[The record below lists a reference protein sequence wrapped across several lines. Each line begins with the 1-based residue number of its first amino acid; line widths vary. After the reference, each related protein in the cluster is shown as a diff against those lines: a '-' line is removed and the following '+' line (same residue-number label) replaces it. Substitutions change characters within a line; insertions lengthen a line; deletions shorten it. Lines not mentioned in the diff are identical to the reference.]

1 MVEKETGVMNNMRQM
16 RRLIPT
22 FLLLIVF
29 IAGYVYAST
38 HDFFRT
44 KQENTEAVPLITMQA
59 QDIDSIMIAGE
70 GSRVSLHKK
79 GEQWE
84 MLEPRPYPLNSY
96 PINDWISI
104 VTKAKADSIVEGE
117 AANLGKYGLDKPTWV
132 FQATGANGIRHN
144 LKIGNETPISG
155 TYYAMVDDN
164 NKVYQVPATEWS
176 GLKRS
181 AYDFVL
187 KEPITFPIER
197 VEQFSWSYAGKTYNL
212 SSNHDSGSVPTNVSE
227 GNSSTG
233 NSDSS
238 KQIEMNWRLQ
248 DKSITEDKAN
258 VLINQFRDWSTTELP
273 KQKKELLAGLSH
285 EPGWKLELSLRSDA
299 INTSEKKTFEGYMM
313 GEKVWIIPQDGQWAY
328 AVPKEKLDEAIKEW
342 GSVGNGS
349 PTEGK

>member
-1 MVEKETGVMNNMRQM
+1 MNNMRQM

-44 KQENTEAVPLITMQA
+44 KQESMEAVPLITMQA
-59 QDIDSIMIAGE
+59 QDIDSVMIAGE

-96 PINDWISI
+96 PINDWTSI
-104 VTKAKADSIVEGE
+104 MTQAKADSIVEGE
-117 AANLGKYGLDKPTWV
+117 VANLGKYGLDKPTWV

-164 NKVYQVPATEWS
+164 NKVYQVSASEWS
-176 GLKRS
+176 GLKRG
-181 AYDFVL
+181 AFDLVL

-197 VEQFSWSYAGKTYNL
+197 VEQFGWSYAGKTYKL
-212 SSNHDSGSVPTNVSE
+212 SPNHGSGSAPTNASE
-227 GNSSTG
+227 G
-233 NSDSS
+233 DSS
-238 KQIEMNWRLQ
+238 AGKSASGNQTELNWRLQ
-248 DKSITEDKAN
+248 DKPITEDKAT

-273 KQKKELLAGLSH
+273 KQKKELLAGSSR
-285 EPGWKLELSLRSDA
+285 EPDWKLELSLKSDA
-299 INTSEKKTFEGYMM
+299 ISATEKKTFEGYVM
-313 GEKVWIIPQDGQWAY
+313 GEKVWVIPQEGQWAY
-328 AVPKEKLDEAIKEW
+328 AVSKEKLDEAIKEW
-342 GSVGNGS
+342 GNAGESTS
-349 PTEGK
+349 AKGK

>member
-1 MVEKETGVMNNMRQM
+1 MNNMRQM

-44 KQENTEAVPLITMQA
+44 KQENSEVVPLITMQA
-59 QDIDSIMIAGE
+59 QDVDSLMIAGE

-104 VTKAKADSIVEGE
+104 MTQAKADSIVEGE

-132 FQATGANGIRHN
+132 FQATGANAIKHN

-164 NKVYQVPATEWS
+164 NKVYQVSASEWS
-176 GLKRS
+176 GLKRG
-181 AYDFVL
+181 AFDFVL

-197 VEQFSWSYAGKTYNL
+197 VEQFGWSYAGKTYKL
-212 SSNHDSGSVPTNVSE
+212 SPNHGSGSASTNVSE
-227 GNSSTG
+227 GGSSAEKSASG
-233 NSDSS
+233 NPT
-238 KQIEMNWRLQ
+238 ELNWRLQ
-248 DKSITEDKAN
+248 DKPITEDKAN
-258 VLINQFRDWSTTELP
+258 VLINLFRDLSTTELP
-273 KQKKELLAGLSH
+273 KQKKELLAGASR
-285 EPGWKLELSLRSDA
+285 ESDWKLELSLKSDA
-299 INTSEKKTFEGYMM
+299 ISATEKKTFEGYVM
-313 GEKVWIIPQDGQWAY
+313 GEKVWVIPQDGQWAY
-328 AVPKEKLDEAIKEW
+328 AVSKEKLDEAIKEW
-342 GSVGNGS
+342 GNAGESAS
-349 PTEGK
+349 AEGK